1 MKAATR
7 KPAAPAKLS
16 PAMAALPLTAPAL
29 DPELAE
35 EMAGLAPYEMLAAAD
50 RLAMMVRQIHA
61 KVAFIASQ
69 N

>member
-16 PAMAALPLTAPAL
+16 PAIAALPLTAPAI

-35 EMAGLAPYEMLAAAD
+35 ELDKLNPREILKFAAK
-50 RLAMMVRQIHA
+50 LELYVRQIHA
-61 KVAFIASQ
+61 HVAYVASQ